1 MPSIALSMIVRNAE
15 KTLQACLDSVAGIVQ
30 EIAIGDTGSTDSTI
44 AVAEAC
50 GGKVIA
56 IPWENDFSRARNRA
70 LEETSSEWVLVLD
83 ADEVLDP
90 AAVERIPPLLA
101 RSDVAGYLVPI
112 HNYVSSLSDRLWD
125 RAAKPNHSELQAA
138 RNYQAYVEHENVRL
152 FRRLRGIQFV
162 GRVHET
168 VGPTILGSGRKLGR
182 ADFIIHHFGLA
193 ADADTRARK
202 NILYR
207 NLGREKVREM
217 PENAQAHFELGLVEF
232 DNFHNDAEAL
242 KCFERSCQ
250 LNPRL
255 SVAWLFCA
263 LAHLR
268 LGKPAEALARL
279 KHAEGNGLRTALA
292 AETQGD
298 AFYNLGD
305 FESARRSYR
314 RAVER
319 GGKSASIASKLG
331 LAEVRLGRTGT
342 GLDRM
347 RQALESDTEF
357 SELYDRLVTALVWL
371 GRLDEAAEV
380 AEQRLAATDVLPAS
394 FLRAASIRAQR
405 REWRRAEEVLKRG
418 LAQFPSAGTLRQAIT
433 EVTGMNRGKGSGTS
447 REAADK
453 ETVAS
458 KT

>member
-1 MPSIALSMIVRNAE
+1 MSSVALSMIVKNAE
-15 KTLQACLDSVAGIVQ
+15 KTLEACLDSVAGIVQ
-30 EIAIGDTGSTDSTI
+30 EIDIADTGSTDSTVAI
-44 AVAEAC
+44 AEAC
-50 GGKVIA
+50 GAKVIT
-56 IPWENDFSRARNRA
+56 IPWENDFGRARNRA
-70 LEETSSEWVLVLD
+70 LEEIHSEWVLALD

-90 AAVERIPPLLA
+90 AAAVGIPPLLA

-112 HNYVSSLSDRLWD
+112 HNYVVSLSDRLWD
-125 RAAKPNHSELQAA
+125 RPAKPNHCELHAA

-152 FRRLRGIQFV
+152 FRRLPGIQFV

-168 VGPTILGSGRKLGR
+168 VGPSILGSGRKLGR

-202 NILYR
+202 NTLYR
-207 NLGREKVREM
+207 GLGREKVREM

-255 SVAWLFCA
+255 SVAWLFCG

-268 LGKPAEALARL
+268 LGKPAEALTCL

-319 GGKSASIASKLG
+319 GGKSASAESKLG
-331 LAEVRLGRTGT
+331 LAEVRLGRTSA

-347 RQALESDTEF
+347 RHAIETEPKF
-357 SELYDRLVTALVWL
+357 GELYDRLVTALVWL
-371 GRLDEAAEV
+371 GRLDEAAEF
-380 AEQRLAATDVLPAS
+380 AERRLAATDVLPAS

-405 REWRRAEEVLKRG
+405 RNWQQAEEVLQRG
-418 LAQFPSAGTLRQAIT
+418 LERFPSAEMLHQAIT
-433 EVTGMNRGKGSGTS
+433 EVMS
-447 REAADK
+447 R
-453 ETVAS
+453 S
-458 KT
+458 RM

>member
-1 MPSIALSMIVRNAE
+1 MIVKNAE
-15 KTLQACLDSVAGIVQ
+15 KTLQACLDSVAGVVQ
-30 EIAIGDTGSTDSTI
+30 EVAVADTGCTDSTVAI
-44 AVAEAC
+44 AEAC
-50 GGKVIA
+50 GAKLIT
-56 IPWENDFSRARNRA
+56 IRWENDFGLARNRA
-70 LEETSSEWVLVLD
+70 LKEVRSEWVLVLD
-83 ADEVLDP
+83 ADELLDP
-90 AAVERIPPLLA
+90 AAAVRIPALLT
-101 RSDVAGYLVPI
+101 RSEATGYLVPI
-112 HNYVSSLSDRLWD
+112 HNYVLSLSERLWD
-125 RAAKPNHSELQAA
+125 RPAKPNHSEFRAA
-138 RNYQAYVEHENVRL
+138 QSYPAYVEHENVRL
-152 FRRLRGIQFV
+152 FRRLPGIEFV

-168 VGPTILGSGRKLGR
+168 VGPSILASGGKLGQ
-182 ADFIIHHFGLA
+182 ANFIIHHFGLA
-193 ADADTRARK
+193 ADAATRARK

-207 NLGREKVREM
+207 DLGREKVREM

-255 SVAWLFCA
+255 AVAWLFCG

-268 LGKPAEALARL
+268 LGKATEALHCLLR
-279 KHAEGNGLRTALA
+279 AEGNGFRTSLT
-292 AETQGD
+292 AETLGD

-319 GGKSASIASKLG
+319 GGKSASVESKLG
-331 LAEVRLGRTGT
+331 LTEVRLGRTSG

-347 RQALESDTEF
+347 RQALEREPQLG
-357 SELYDRLVTALVWL
+357 ELYDRLVTAQVWL

-380 AEQRLAATDVLPAS
+380 AERRLAATDVLPAS

-418 LAQFPSAGTLRQAIT
+418 LGQFPSADILRRAIT
-433 EVTGMNRGKGSGTS
+433 EVVMS
-447 REAADK
+447 RLRM
-453 ETVAS
+453 
-458 KT
+458 